1 MSSESEFLLKLKTII
16 FHLPRP
22 GKVTKYIYILK
33 GGEVF
38 GGGTMHTEYRGIL
51 ISLSS
56 EKTRVFKYQVR
67 KLEIQHRGSD
77 RREVN
82 GREVDK
88 GDQGGEEKGR
98 EGRRETGIWVQR

>member
-1 MSSESEFLLKLKTII
+1 MSSESEFLSKLKTII

-22 GKVTKYIYILK
+22 GKVTKYIYISK

-51 ISLSS
+51 IS
-56 EKTRVFKYQVR
+56 KYQVR